1 MELTITRCTP
11 NDWDFIR
18 NLRNSSSIGF
28 SSQEEITPNQHSA
41 FMGKYGQNYFIAR
54 NEAEERVGFI
64 GEVGGDI
71 RFAVP
76 VDFRGNNIAVSML
89 DFFEQ
94 ELSDQTLSAKVKSTN
109 YASIKTFLKAGWKE
123 ASVDKWVNNE
133 NYMVFEK

>member
-28 SSQEEITPNQHSA
+28 FSQEEITINEHSA

-64 GEVGGDI
+64 GEVAGDI

-123 ASVDKWVNNE
+123 ASVGKWSNNE
-133 NYMVFEK
+133 NYIVFEK